1 MSEPVAKIIAV
12 TIDAN
17 DAAAVAT
24 FWAELTGTEVTSVED
39 EGSLYFLSAQEGG
52 LELCIQ
58 RVPEPKIGKARVHL
72 DLTQLPT
79 SRPSRRGSSPSGAA
93 WWARSTRWTSTRGA
107 RSRTRGAPSSTCCSP
122 ESALIARAQRGGN
135 IHDSHLGRTAPVDRP

>member
-17 DAAAVAT
+17 DAAAVAA

-52 LELCIQ
+52 PELCIQ
-58 RVPEPKIGKARVHL
+58 RVPEPKTGKARVHL
-72 DLTQLPT
+72 DLTHPDLEAITARIVALGGSMVGEEHTMDEYTWRTFQDPGGAEFDVLLP
-79 SRPSRRGSSPSGAA
+79 
-93 WWARSTRWTSTRGA
+93 
-107 RSRTRGAPSSTCCSP
+107 
-122 ESALIARAQRGGN
+122 
-135 IHDSHLGRTAPVDRP
+135 